1 MHPVCAIVGLGNPG
15 PEYAQTRH
23 NIGFHILDTLAAS
36 HRGVFKE
43 VSKFEASA
51 CQVSMGESSIW
62 LVKPLTFM
70 NRSGR
75 CIGPMARYY
84 KWLPEQIIV
93 VYDEITLDPGR
104 LKLSMRGSAGGHNG
118 IADILTHLGNGFVRF
133 RVGIGPKAHTEMDL
147 ADHVLGKFSETDQA
161 WVQQQTPH
169 YLDALQLIVRQG
181 VNTAMN
187 RLNQKPN
194 K

>member
-15 PEYAQTRH
+15 LEYAQTRH
-23 NIGFHILDTLAAS
+23 NIGFHILDALAAS
-36 HRGVFKE
+36 RRAEFKE
-43 VSKFEASA
+43 FSKFEATA

-75 CIGPMARYY
+75 CIGPMARYF

-104 LKLSMRGSAGGHNG
+104 LKLSVRGSAGGHNG

-133 RVGIGPKAHTEMDL
+133 RVGIGPKTHAEMDL
-147 ADHVLGKFSETDQA
+147 ADHVLGPFTEADLA
-161 WVQQQTPH
+161 WVHEHMPH
-169 YLDALQLIVRQG
+169 YLDALQLTVRQG
-181 VNTAMN
+181 YDVAMN

>member
-15 PEYAQTRH
+15 PEYVQTRH
-23 NIGFHILDTLAAS
+23 NIGFQILDALAAS
-36 HRGVFKE
+36 QRGSFKE
-43 VSKFEASA
+43 MPKFEASV

-84 KWLPEQIIV
+84 KWLPEQVLVI
-93 VYDEITLDPGR
+93 YDDITLDPGR
-104 LKLSMRGSAGGHNG
+104 LKLSLRGSAGGHNG

-133 RVGIGPKAHTEMDL
+133 RIGIGPKTHPEMDL
-147 ADHVLGKFSETDQA
+147 ADYVLGKFTEADMD

-181 VNTAMN
+181 AEAAMN
-187 RLNQKPN
+187 RLNQRPKT
-194 K
+194 